1 MKRLLHSILG
11 LGLMVAV
18 AACGSETRLHG
29 NSLDASALDQL
40 QIGSTRRIEVE
51 ALFGKP
57 SASGAFDSGR
67 IYYIAQ
73 SMIAKP
79 GRKIEMQTRT
89 IVAFAFD
96 ETDRLQSIQFTDES
110 DGREVF
116 YVDSATP
123 TPGDTYG
130 LFDQIFNNLTSAPS
144 ANQP

>member
-1 MKRLLHSILG
+1 MKKRFYSIIA
-11 LGLMVAV
+11 LGLMV

-57 SASGAFDSGR
+57 SANGAFDSGR

-96 ETDRLQSIQFTDES
+96 ESDRLESIRFTDES

-116 YVDSATP
+116 YLDSTTP

-130 LFDQIFNNLTSAPS
+130 IFDQIFSNITSAPT
-144 ANQP
+144 ADQP